1 MVRHLDDGAVPT
13 EAFTALMQWLTTT
26 WATDPDYPGLS
37 NEDLGLKRNPMR
49 EWLEGLKKGAW
60 PRGPKEYRV
69 FVCDAEH
76 GDYYKGLS
84 NQARKCLAI
93 ASRALGFLHDAQTMQ
108 DDLEFRVAWGKHK
121 DAGVTSADLS
131 DVKNNCVKRVEW
143 LLMAHQST
151 FSDLV
156 LLGASSMAEALG
168 VGLRVRELKL
178 DGGQFEETRIVV
190 DELERTG
197 NVEDIRE
204 STVFVLELAD
214 VTTAV
219 MSRQQHLSQY
229 RVVTTGAR
237 GAAVSQD
244 DASIGIQLA
253 EAAIDCQSSSTTCD
267 IAIIAS
273 SDTFELGGHQDRVV
287 AFEKRVDAAAKS
299 DRGKTYK
306 VERIGVSCGDY
317 RHPHELCSCLLGKR
331 SADSILS
338 RDVVFAESGD
348 VAEWLLR
355 VFHHLPRRKLPKVFS
370 ADLTPSLFNMMWEPD
385 SPLEA
390 VCGVDPYAYGRLI
403 VRAACDTNM
412 PGPIQARPLR
422 VTRTDVRKADIRNY
436 AQWLATNPALQMSD
450 AEFAW
455 QPWMRDLCPFSER
468 HE

>member
-1 MVRHLDDGAVPT
+1 MLIQRVQQGAPISCGASDMVRHLDDGAVPT

-219 MSRQQHLSQY
+219 MSRQQHLSQ
-229 RVVTTGAR
+229 RL
-237 GAAVSQD
+237 S
-244 DASIGIQLA
+244 
-253 EAAIDCQSSSTTCD
+253 
-267 IAIIAS
+267 
-273 SDTFELGGHQDRVV
+273 
-287 AFEKRVDAAAKS
+287 EK
-299 DRGKTYK
+299 
-306 VERIGVSCGDY
+306 
-317 RHPHELCSCLLGKR
+317 
-331 SADSILS
+331 
-338 RDVVFAESGD
+338 
-348 VAEWLLR
+348 
-355 VFHHLPRRKLPKVFS
+355 
-370 ADLTPSLFNMMWEPD
+370 
-385 SPLEA
+385 
-390 VCGVDPYAYGRLI
+390 
-403 VRAACDTNM
+403 
-412 PGPIQARPLR
+412 
-422 VTRTDVRKADIRNY
+422 
-436 AQWLATNPALQMSD
+436 
-450 AEFAW
+450 
-455 QPWMRDLCPFSER
+455 
-468 HE
+468 